1 MEKILFNMHHS
12 TKKWL
17 VIKFS
22 SIILIPLMLWFIINL
37 VSIYDENYTEIV
49 VFFSKTSSK
58 ILYCLFLIA
67 AFSFFSLTISE
78 VFEDYIKNE
87 KIKNVATKILYVFAI
102 VIPLITILSILWLN

>member
-1 MEKILFNMHHS
+1 MHHS

-17 VIKFS
+17 ATKFS
-22 SIILIPLMLWFIINL
+22 SIVLIPLMFWFIVNL
-37 VSIYDENYTEIV
+37 ASIYDESYTEIV
-49 VFFSKTSSK
+49 IFFSKTSSK
-58 ILYCLFLIA
+58 ALYSLFLIA

-102 VIPLITILSILWLN
+102 VIPLITISSILSLN

>member
-1 MEKILFNMHHS
+1 MHHS

-17 VIKFS
+17 ATKFS
-22 SIILIPLMLWFIINL
+22 SIILIPLMFWFIVNL

-49 VFFSKTSSK
+49 IFFSKTSSK
-58 ILYCLFLIA
+58 VLYSLFLIA

-102 VIPLITILSILWLN
+102 VMPLITILSIFRLN

>member
-1 MEKILFNMHHS
+1 MHHS

-17 VIKFS
+17 AIKCS
-22 SIILIPLMLWFIINL
+22 SIVLIPLMFWFIVNL
-37 VSIYDENYTEIV
+37 TSIYDENYTVIV
-49 VFFSKTSSK
+49 IFFSKTSSK
-58 ILYCLFLIA
+58 VLYSLFLIA

-102 VIPLITILSILWLN
+102 VIPLITILSIFRLN

>member
-1 MEKILFNMHHS
+1 MHHS

-17 VIKFS
+17 AIKFS
-22 SIILIPLMLWFIINL
+22 SIILIPLMFWFIVNL
-37 VSIYDENYTEIV
+37 VSIYDESYTEIIN
-49 VFFSKTSSK
+49 FFSKTSSK
-58 ILYCLFLIA
+58 TLYSLFLIA

-102 VIPLITILSILWLN
+102 VIPLITISSILSLN

>member
-1 MEKILFNMHHS
+1 MHHS

-22 SIILIPLMLWFIINL
+22 SIVLIPLMFWFIINL
-37 VSIYDENYTEIV
+37 TSIYDDNYTELV
-49 VFFSKTSSK
+49 NFFSKTSSK
-58 ILYCLFLIA
+58 SLYSLFLVA

-78 VFEDYIKNE
+78 VFEDYIHNE

>member
-1 MEKILFNMHHS
+1 MHRS

-17 VIKFS
+17 ATKFS
-22 SIILIPLMLWFIINL
+22 SIILIPLMFWLIVNL
-37 VSIYDENYTEIV
+37 ASIYDESYTEIV
-49 VFFSKTSSK
+49 NFFSKTSSK
-58 ILYCLFLIA
+58 ALYSLFLIA

-102 VIPLITILSILWLN
+102 VIPLIAISGILSLN

>member
-1 MEKILFNMHHS
+1 MHHS

-17 VIKFS
+17 AIKFS
-22 SIILIPLMLWFIINL
+22 SIILIPLMFWFIINL
-37 VSIYDENYTEIV
+37 TSIYDENYSEIV
-49 VFFSKTSSK
+49 NFFSKTSSK
-58 ILYCLFLIA
+58 ALYSLFLIA

-102 VIPLITILSILWLN
+102 VIPLITISSILSLN

>member
-1 MEKILFNMHHS
+1 MHHS

-17 VIKFS
+17 VLKFS
-22 SIILIPLMLWFIINL
+22 SIILIPLMLWFIVNL
-37 VSIYDENYTEIV
+37 ASIYDESYIEIV
-49 VFFSKTSSK
+49 HFFFKTSSK
-58 ILYCLFLIA
+58 VLYSLFLIA

-102 VIPLITILSILWLN
+102 IIPALTISSILSLN

>member
-1 MEKILFNMHHS
+1 MHYS

-22 SIILIPLMLWFIINL
+22 SIILIPLMFWFIVNL
-37 VSIYDENYTEIV
+37 ASIYDESYVEV
-49 VFFSKTSSK
+49 VNFFSKTSSK
-58 ILYCLFLIA
+58 VLYSLFLIG

-87 KIKNVATKILYVFAI
+87 KIKNVATKMLYVFAI
-102 VIPLITILSILWLN
+102 TIPSLTISSILSLN

>member
-1 MEKILFNMHHS
+1 MHQS

-22 SIILIPLMLWFIINL
+22 SIILIPLMFWFIVNL
-37 VSIYDENYTEIV
+37 ASIYDESYIEIV
-49 VFFSKTSSK
+49 NFFSKTSSK
-58 ILYCLFLIA
+58 ALYSLFLIA

-78 VFEDYIKNE
+78 VFEDYIKDK

-102 VIPLITILSILWLN
+102 IIPLITISSILSLN

>member
-1 MEKILFNMHHS
+1 MHHS

-17 VIKFS
+17 ATKFS
-22 SIILIPLMLWFIINL
+22 SIILIPLMFWFIVNL
-37 VSIYDENYTEIV
+37 ASIYDESYSEILN
-49 VFFSKTSSK
+49 FFSKTSSK
-58 ILYCLFLIA
+58 ALYSLFLIA

-102 VIPLITILSILWLN
+102 VISLITISSIISLN